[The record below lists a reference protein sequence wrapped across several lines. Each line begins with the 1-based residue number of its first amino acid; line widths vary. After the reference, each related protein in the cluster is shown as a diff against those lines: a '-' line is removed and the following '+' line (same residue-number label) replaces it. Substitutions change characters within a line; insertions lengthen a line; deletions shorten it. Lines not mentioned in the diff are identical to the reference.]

1 MPGDEIPSLSRE
13 RTRRDP
19 LVRGFLRGEME
30 ATRRVAAVVRRVVS
44 DRGYYI
50 PFDEREDVVQQVLL
64 DTYRAITRPGFTLE
78 KEFVSFV
85 RSISCRRCVDWMR
98 RQRPTAALTLPVA
111 DDRANPH
118 EQLTEKETIE
128 LGRRVLLG
136 LSERCQDLIRLRI
149 KKSLSYQDIA
159 GQLNSSEGAVRNR
172 MYKCLQHA
180 RQVLAE
186 LVEPPDRGD
195 AREESE
201 R

>member
-1 MPGDEIPSLSRE
+1 
-13 RTRRDP
+13 
-19 LVRGFLRGEME
+19 ME
-30 ATRRVAAVVRRVVS
+30 ATRRMAAVVRRVVS

-64 DTYRAITRPGFTLE
+64 DAYRAITRPGFTLE

-98 RQRPTAALTLPVA
+98 RQRPTAALTFRVA

-128 LGRRVLLG
+128 LGRRVVRE
-136 LSERCQDLIRLRI
+136 LSERCRDLIHLRI
-149 KKSLSYQDIA
+149 KEGLSYQDIA
-159 GQLNSSEGAVRNR
+159 GRLSSSEGAVRNR

-195 AREESE
+195 ARKESE